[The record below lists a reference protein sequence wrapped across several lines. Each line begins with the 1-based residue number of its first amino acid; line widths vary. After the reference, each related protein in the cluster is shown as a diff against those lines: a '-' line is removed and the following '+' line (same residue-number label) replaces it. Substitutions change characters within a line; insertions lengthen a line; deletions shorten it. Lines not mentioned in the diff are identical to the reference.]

1 MKKTRGVISL
11 LAVALAGCANL
22 DPYSQPV
29 RVDAGPQPTTAQV
42 EPLIHERFKGALKDP
57 DSVKQFEVI
66 NIMKTRWFLGAP
78 ISNPGAAEGWI
89 ACFQYNAKNSYG
101 GYVGVKTYG
110 LVFRIEGGQP
120 RFIMTQDGAIMAP
133 RCS

>member
-1 MKKTRGVISL
+1 MKRLTI
-11 LAVALAGCANL
+11 LAAAATCSACVSL

-29 RVDAGPQPTTAQV
+29 VVPAGSEPTEAQV
-42 EPLIHERFKGALKDP
+42 EPLIRDYLSRVLKDP
-57 DSVKQFEVI
+57 DSLKQFKVTYI
-66 NIMKTRWFLGAP
+66 QKTRYFIGAP
-78 ISNPGAAEGWI
+78 IRHEGTAEGWL
-89 ACFQYNAKNSYG
+89 ACFEYNAKNSYG

-110 LVFRIEGGQP
+110 LVFRIEDGHV